1 MNITIPTINW
11 IVALPV
17 LTLSL
22 TAVVVLVADLLLP
35 KGSRQFLVALS
46 LLGLLATAATILLWP
61 PETTFT
67 FSNMMVADGVGLI
80 LGLVLLL
87 TAALS
92 LLLSPGYL
100 VQQQLDRGEY
110 YVLLLLSTTGGLII
124 VTGADLVILF
134 LGIEVL
140 SIALYVLA
148 GLARERATSQE
159 AALKYFL
166 LGSFASA
173 FLLYGIALT
182 YGALGTT
189 NLSLMAQRLGPS
201 AVRADP
207 LLLAGLGL
215 IVVGFGFKIAAVPF
229 HVWTPDVYEGAPTPV
244 TAFMAGVAKAAGFAA
259 VLRVFVLAFPAVQA
273 AWAPL
278 WAVLAILTMV
288 VGNTAAL
295 LQKDMKRLLAYSSIA
310 HAGYLLIGVVAGGSR
325 GGAAILFYLAAYVL
339 MNLGAFGVVLAL
351 GETGREHTRISDLA
365 GLSQRAPLLAA
376 ALTVF
381 LLSLAGIP
389 TTAGFVGKL
398 YLFTAAIEA
407 GWIGLSVVG
416 VLASVVSV
424 FYYLNVIVVMY
435 MHPATAA
442 LPAPRPDRALVTMLI
457 LAVIGTFALG
467 LIPSP
472 LLDLSYHTLLALVL
486 H

>member
-17 LTLSL
+17 LTLTL
-22 TAVVVLVADLLLP
+22 TAVAVMVSDFLLP

-46 LLGLLATAATILLWP
+46 FLGLLATAATFLLWP

-67 FSNMMVADGVGLI
+67 FSNMLVADGVGLI
-80 LGLVLLL
+80 LGLVLLV

-92 LLLSPGYL
+92 LLFSPGYL
-100 VQQQLDRGEY
+100 AQQQLDRGEY
-110 YVLLLLSTTGGLII
+110 YVLLLLATTGGLII
-124 VTGADLVILF
+124 VTGADLIILF

-140 SIALYVLA
+140 SLALYILA
-148 GLARERATSQE
+148 GLARERAASQE

-166 LGSFASA
+166 AGAFASA

-189 NLSLMAQRLGPS
+189 NLLTIADRLGPS
-201 AVRADP
+201 AIRPEP

-215 IVVGFGFKIAAVPF
+215 IVVGFGFKVAAVPF
-229 HVWTPDVYEGAPTPV
+229 HLWTPDVYEGAPTPI
-244 TAFMAGVAKAAGFAA
+244 TAFMSGAAKAAGFAA
-259 VLRVFVLAFPAVQA
+259 IVRVFVLALPAVQA
-273 AWAPL
+273 TWAPL

-295 LQKDMKRLLAYSSIA
+295 WQRDMKRLLAYSSIA

-325 GGAAILFYLAAYVL
+325 GGAAVLFYLAAYVL

-351 GETGREHTRISDLA
+351 GETGQEHTGINDLA

-376 ALTVF
+376 ALSVF

-407 GWIGLSVVG
+407 GWIGLAVVG

-435 MHPATAA
+435 MRPATAT
-442 LPAPRPDRALVTMLI
+442 LPSPRPDRALVTMLI
-457 LAVIGTFALG
+457 LAVVGTFALG

-472 LLDLSYHTLLALVL
+472 LIDLSYRTLLTLVL
-486 H
+486 R